1 MSGGGPPDETL
12 ELFTFFVGTQRYA
25 VDLLRVDE
33 VLPPLE
39 VTQVT
44 DVQLPVVGCV
54 VLRGES
60 VPVVELRQALA
71 EGPAPEDA
79 RPGLLVCRLGR
90 RRVGFRIDGVG
101 TVARVAAGT
110 LGAPPV
116 GASVSPAVVAV
127 WAQPPSV
134 HFLLDLKAL
143 LRGQSPPPS
152 RAG

>member
-1 MSGGGPPDETL
+1 MSVGWPPEETL
-12 ELFTFFVGTQRYA
+12 ELFTFFVGAQRYA

-33 VLPPLE
+33 VLPPMA
-39 VTQVT
+39 VTPVP

-54 VLRGES
+54 VVRGES
-60 VPVVELRQALA
+60 LPVVELRQALG

-90 RRVGFRIDGVG
+90 RRVGFCIDGVG
-101 TVARVAAGT
+101 TVAKVAAGT

-116 GASVSPAVVAV
+116 GPSVSLAVVAV

-143 LRGQSPPPS
+143 LRGQSPLPT

>member
-1 MSGGGPPDETL
+1 MSAHLPEDETL
-12 ELFTFFVGTQRYA
+12 ELFTFFVGAQRYA

-33 VLPPLE
+33 VLPLME
-39 VTQVT
+39 VTALP
-44 DVQLPVVGCV
+44 DVRAPVVGS
-54 VLRGES
+54 VLVRGES

-116 GASVSPAVVAV
+116 GAAVSPAVVAV

-143 LRGQSPPPS
+143 LRGQSRLPS
-152 RAG
+152 VAG